1 MKVPNPNIAKI
12 FFERFNG
19 NFISFK
25 HEIESLMLLK
35 EPLNYN
41 IPILNDYLNNK
52 VHVYA
57 PKTIFD
63 FFIHFLN
70 TNNLILILDILNKY
84 FERSST
90 DY

>member
-1 MKVPNPNIAKI
+1 MKVYKINVAKI
-12 FFERFNG
+12 FFERFSC

-25 HEIESLMLLK
+25 YELESLMLLK

-52 VHVYA
+52 VHVYS

-84 FERSST
+84 FERSSKMN
-90 DY
+90 